1 MRLTI
6 PKTVNVIELENAPFK
21 CAKDADAWAR
31 SHGIVGLMS
40 NVDTAGKGEIA
51 ISVHSLNKMLSGS
64 ALEKSSTPA
73 LHFAALMRLR
83 DIIRESF
90 VGEVH
95 PDYIK
100 VDGKRSPD
108 NGINP
113 LVEIWVL
120 YGCASFA
127 DFPCRVKTTLKRF
140 LDNNFPSKAYSY
152 EISNIEI
159 LRGTAAPVARPS
171 NKISMDVSILLNGV
185 CDVNGTPLLCWPKF
199 KVRLLERAKLDS
211 FGRAKLDTLSSRKGR
226 GAIDFQAISH

>member
-1 MRLTI
+1 MTQNRRIVLNIMATYVS
-6 PKTVNVIELENAPFK
+6 PEGVARVAKRALCGVRSLYALVI
-21 CAKDADAWAR
+21 
-31 SHGIVGLMS
+31 GLFC
-40 NVDTAGKGEIA
+40 GRW
-51 ISVHSLNKMLSGS
+51 
-64 ALEKSSTPA
+64 
-73 LHFAALMRLR
+73 ALMRLR

-90 VGEVH
+90 VAEVH

-127 DFPCRVKTTLKRF
+127 DFPCRVKTTLKRL

-185 CDVNGTPLLCWPKF
+185 CDVNGVPLLDVCEIENTT
-199 KVRLLERAKLDS
+199 VC
-211 FGRAKLDTLSSRKGR
+211 
-226 GAIDFQAISH
+226 